1 MGKRRKIP
9 VVQPDPVRSLLGT
22 RPDAELDLHGR
33 VAREAEGAVRRMV
46 ETWSR
51 RQPGA
56 VIRIITGRGANSQGA
71 PVLRGLVLDL
81 LNGDLA
87 PRIEQW
93 NVEVGGGSY
102 LVQVR

>member
-9 VVQPDPVRSLLGT
+9 VVQPDPVRTLLGS
-22 RPDAELDLHGR
+22 RPEAELDLHGR
-33 VAREAEGAVRRMV
+33 VAREATEAVRRFI

-51 RQPGA
+51 RKPGA
-56 VIRIITGRGANSQGA
+56 VLRIITGKGTRSEGP
-71 PVLRGLVLDL
+71 PVLRGVVLDL